1 MKRYLIRFTQ
11 DGEESTLYIM
21 CYGKS
26 QALVFFEMALPLAKV
41 ISIERA
47 VVQIITQKPCLN

>member
-26 QALVFFEMALPLAKV
+26 QALVFFEMALPLANV